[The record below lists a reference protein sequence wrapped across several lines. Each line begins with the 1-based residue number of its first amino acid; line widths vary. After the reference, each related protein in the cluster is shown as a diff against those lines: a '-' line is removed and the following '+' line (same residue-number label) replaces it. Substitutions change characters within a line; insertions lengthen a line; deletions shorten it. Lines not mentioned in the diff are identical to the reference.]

1 MISKALK
8 ERREKSKQWVKEMAI
23 LLRQIKK
30 DKANAYRD
38 NRLEDARRL
47 EDDQMVFSQLVYRH
61 HWYGADEERNYLLK
75 N

>member
-47 EDDQMVFSQLVYRH
+47 ENDQMVFSQLVYRY
-61 HWYGADEERNYLLK
+61 HWYGVDEER
-75 N
+75 

>member
-1 MISKALK
+1 
-8 ERREKSKQWVKEMAI
+8 MAI

-47 EDDQMVFSQLVYRH
+47 ENDQMVFSQLVYRH
-61 HWYGADEERNYLLK
+61 HWYGVDEEREK
-75 N
+75 TS

>member
-1 MISKALK
+1 MTSKALK
-8 ERREKSKQWVKEMAI
+8 ERKAKNKQWVKEMAI

>member
-1 MISKALK
+1 MTSKALK
-8 ERREKSKQWVKEMAI
+8 ERREKSKQWVKEMAV

-61 HWYGADEERNYLLK
+61 HWYGAEQERNYLFK

>member
-1 MISKALK
+1 MTSKALK
-8 ERREKSKQWVKEMAI
+8 ERKAKNKQWVKEMAI

-47 EDDQMVFSQLVYRH
+47 ENDQMVFSQLVYRH

>member
-1 MISKALK
+1 MTSKTLK

-23 LLRQIKK
+23 LLHQIKK

-47 EDDQMVFSQLVYRH
+47 EHDQMVFSQLVYRH
-61 HWYGADEERNYLLK
+61 HWYGADQERNNLFK
-75 N
+75 I

>member
-1 MISKALK
+1 MTSKALK

-61 HWYGADEERNYLLK
+61 HWYGAEQERNYLFK

>member
-1 MISKALK
+1 MTSKALK
-8 ERREKSKQWVKEMAI
+8 ERKAKNKQWVKEMAI

-47 EDDQMVFSQLVYRH
+47 ENDQMVFSQLVYRH
-61 HWYGADEERNYLLK
+61 HWYGVDEEREK
-75 N
+75 TS

>member
-1 MISKALK
+1 MTSKALK
-8 ERREKSKQWVKEMAI
+8 ERREKSKQWVKEMAV

-38 NRLEDARRL
+38 NRLEDAKRL

-61 HWYGADEERNYLLK
+61 HWYGAEQERNYLFK